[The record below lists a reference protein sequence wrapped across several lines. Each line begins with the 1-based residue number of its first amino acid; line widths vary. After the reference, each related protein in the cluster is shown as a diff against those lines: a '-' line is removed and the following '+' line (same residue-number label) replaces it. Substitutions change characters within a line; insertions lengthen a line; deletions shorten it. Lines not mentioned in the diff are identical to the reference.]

1 MLFSAVVAL
10 WLAAAPLSAQTP
22 TQADVKSLPTGEAVA
37 FNIGGETKH
46 LYEVAL
52 GSGEFFQV
60 RVEQHDVDVLLR
72 LRDAGGKEVAR
83 MTLPRSYRSE
93 ETLTFVAP
101 ATGTYQLEISP
112 LDARAAPGEYTIRR
126 EGARTATAQ
135 DQRRVAVERVFAEG
149 MVARVTAG
157 QAKTAIERFT
167 EARAGWQ
174 ELADAGMADIT
185 ALLLVQS
192 NARAT
197 FIEARN
203 LLEQGSVASTQ
214 QAQIKFE
221 AASKLYRE
229 GGEVDREGAA
239 LVGAALAASNLKKS
253 GFVIEFL
260 KQALPLFAKSE
271 QRKVKVDLLLQI
283 VKSSISISDDNTAL
297 EHLLLALPIYQE
309 LGLQREAAVT
319 AMTIGAYYSKFGDN
333 NRAYEYLSSVMPSRS
348 ILEDKCAELE
358 LLANFGAA
366 TLALDR
372 KAEAIKFLDEEL
384 SPVLKKA
391 GGCEDEKAAAFN
403 NLGRAYSSLNDLRL
417 AIDNYRQALTVVRD
431 PSIKAD
437 TYFNLGGAYYAAG
450 RYKEA
455 IPLYRQASALYKVAS
470 EHVKDKLLGLEF
482 TQGGS
487 QLEQLKTNLNLR
499 RELGDKGGEA
509 KTLSR
514 LGEVYLKIGNKPA
527 ALTAVNQALKLY
539 GTLSD
544 RSGEAV
550 ALGNAMKVWSALG
563 DRRVAI
569 FFGKHSLNKIQE
581 LRGAARGIEISLQQ
595 NYLRTFKGYYQLLA
609 ELLIREGLFE
619 QAAQVL
625 NLYRDQQFFD
635 LDPNAEVEQVYLSA
649 REDNLAR
656 RYETESRKLRDL
668 TEQVAEL
675 NRQLVNRQDDAAGA
689 GNLVKLQAQSKAASE
704 SFATVLND
712 AANALRTTV
721 AYEDKERSIED
732 VTKLRKAL
740 GKLGEDPREKA
751 VSLYTLIGD
760 DGLYVLLLTPDRVE
774 AFTHPVKVGVVDAKA
789 KDFLAVLSCPDFDP
803 FQAAAA
809 LYNIIFKSVS
819 TTNGRTTLEEALEK
833 YQPNLLLWSLDD
845 PLDSIPMSALYDAR
859 RQQFLVE
866 RYQHAVFTRARP
878 ERIAREPKPWIKG
891 IGLGTSK
898 EYTGYPPLPGVRESL
913 SIIFND
919 EMKRR
924 NGIIDGPA
932 LIDGQFKRSVLEN
945 LNGEWPLVHIAS
957 HFDPSPGDSAKS
969 VLLLGDG
976 DKFSLAQMQKRKTLF
991 AGVELL
997 TLSACKTSARGSNA
1011 YGKEIDGFAELTQRL
1026 GAISVIAALWN
1037 VNDLAASGREI
1048 DFYRLYRDHQ
1058 DWAKTELLRQSQL
1071 NLLKGRVTSVTGAA
1085 SSTNG
1090 ETQEAEGCS
1099 TPAKPRNRLPR
1110 RRFTPDPKA
1119 PLAHPYYWAPFVLY
1133 GSPR

>member
-1 MLFSAVVAL
+1 MLFSTVVTL
-10 WLAAAPLSAQTP
+10 WLAVVPFSAQTR
-22 TQADVKSLPTGEAVA
+22 TQADVKSLPTGEVVA
-37 FNIGGETKH
+37 SKIGGETKH
-46 LYEVAL
+46 LYEIAL
-52 GSGEFFQV
+52 SSGEFFQV
-60 RVEQHDVDVLLR
+60 RVAQHDVEVLLR
-72 LRDAGGKEVAR
+72 LLDAGGKEMAR

-112 LDARAAPGEYTIRR
+112 LDARAALGEYTVRR
-126 EGARTATAQ
+126 EDARTATSQ

-149 MVARVTAG
+149 MIARVTAG
-157 QAKTAIERFT
+157 QAETAIEKFT

-174 ELADAGMADIT
+174 ELADAAMADIT

-192 NARAT
+192 KARAT
-197 FIEARN
+197 FIEGRN
-203 LLEQGSVASTQ
+203 LLEQGSVASTE
-214 QAQIKFE
+214 QALIKFE
-221 AASKLYRE
+221 AAGKLYRE
-229 GGEVDREGAA
+229 GGEIDNEGAS
-239 LVGAALAASNLKKS
+239 LVGAALAASNLKKPRL
-253 GFVIEFL
+253 VIEFL
-260 KQALPLFAKSE
+260 KQAAPLFAKLE
-271 QRKVKVDLLLQI
+271 QRDTKVDLLLQI
-283 VKSSISISDDNTAL
+283 VKSSISIRDDNTAL

-333 NRAYEYLSSVMPSRS
+333 NRAYEYLSGVLPSRS
-348 ILEDKCAELE
+348 ILGDKCTEVE
-358 LLANFGAA
+358 LLANFGAT

-384 SPVLKKA
+384 SPALKNA

-403 NLGRAYSSLNDLRL
+403 NLGRAYFNLNDLHL
-417 AIDNYRQALTVVRD
+417 AIDNYNQALTIVRD
-431 PSIKAD
+431 PNVKAD
-437 TYFNLGGAYYAAG
+437 TYLNLGAAYYAAG

-455 IPLYRQASALYKVAS
+455 IPFYRRASSLYKVAS
-470 EHVKDKLLGLEF
+470 EHVKDKWLALEF
-482 TQGGS
+482 SQGGS
-487 QLEQLKTNLNLR
+487 QLEQLKTSLNFT

-539 GTLSD
+539 ATLSD
-544 RSGEAV
+544 RSGEV
-550 ALGNAMKVWSALG
+550 IALGNAMKVWSALG
-563 DRRVAI
+563 DRRTAI

-595 NYLRTFKGYYQLLA
+595 NYLRTFKSYYQQLA
-609 ELLIREGLFE
+609 ELLIQEGLFE

-635 LDPNAEVEQVYLSA
+635 LDPNSDVEQVYLST
-649 REDNLAR
+649 REDNFTR

-675 NRQLVNRQDDAAGA
+675 NRQLANHQDDAAGA
-689 GNLVKLQAQSKAASE
+689 GNLVGLQAQRKAASE

-712 AANALRTTV
+712 AANAMRPPV
-721 AYEDKERSIED
+721 AYEDKDRSIED

-740 GKLGEDPREKA
+740 GKLGENPREKA
-751 VSLYTLIGD
+751 ASLYTLTGD
-760 DGLYVLLLTPDRVE
+760 DNFYVLLLTPDRVE
-774 AFTHPVKVGVVDAKA
+774 AFTRPVKAGVVDAKSEE
-789 KDFLAVLSCPDFDP
+789 FLAVLSCPDFDP
-803 FQAAAA
+803 FQSAAA

-819 TTNGRTTLEEALEK
+819 TTNNRTPLEEALEK
-833 YQPNLLLWSLDD
+833 YHPNLLLWSLDD
-845 PLDSIPMSALYDAR
+845 PLDSVPMSALYDAGR
-859 RQQFLVE
+859 KQFLVE
-866 RYQHAVFTRARP
+866 RYQHTVFTRARP

-898 EYTGYPPLPGVRESL
+898 EYTGYSPLPGVRESL
-913 SIIFND
+913 SVIFDD

-924 NGIIDGPA
+924 KGIIDGPA

-945 LNGEWPLVHIAS
+945 LNGEWPLVYIAS
-957 HFDPSPGDSAKS
+957 HFDPRPGDSAKS

-997 TLSACKTSARGSNA
+997 TLSACKTSLQGSNA

-1048 DFYRLYRDHQ
+1048 DFYQLYRDHQ
-1058 DWAKTELLRQSQL
+1058 DWAKAELLRQSQL
-1071 NLLKGRVTSVTGAA
+1071 NLLRGHVTSVPGA
-1085 SSTNG
+1085 SSSANG
-1090 ETQEAEGCS
+1090 EAQEEEGCS
-1099 TPAKPRNRLPR
+1099 KPVKPNRLPR